1 MTLPLSGPLEASDI
15 NVELGRSATA
25 VMSITDAATGVYGA
39 INTCSIPH
47 PNGTAPHAY
56 SEWYGYNHNAIC
68 LNSYYAF
75 SPVDGG
81 SASSGNF
88 LRSDSIDYAT
98 NVSSNKPDP
107 TAQFTLSMWIKI
119 DFSTINTPQGYVT
132 FLTTSPALDSLF
144 QLYWISHYNGN
155 TGVYNNLFYF
165 YVGDAAYPG
174 FYSTVD
180 VSDTNNTLLS
190 DVSSSGTLDQTGYLD
205 DTNGYSLITIVIDY
219 AKYGTSGYAEWYWN
233 DTLLTVPW
241 QTPPGNGESYTDGVS
256 SLSGPNWTNSKLYV
270 GGFLMVRLAS
280 ECQLDGFAVFLDTA
294 LNQSDVTKIY
304 NIGAVAPISSYTNI
318 SSNLLFYNFESD
330 NPNIGIDTGGTYSM
344 NLDELNNPQRVQDP
358 AL

>member
-25 VMSITDAATGVYGA
+25 VMSIKDAATGVYGA

-75 SPVDGG
+75 LDDINTGTSNKLY
-81 SASSGNF
+81 S
-88 LRSDSIDYAT
+88 LTKDYWT
-98 NVSSNKPDP
+98 QVSSSRPSPASKMTVSFWMKMVNNWGVNRAGLIEF
-107 TAQFTLSMWIKI
+107 TAGSSNNTLQI
-119 DFSTINTPQGYVT
+119 DWRLEEDILNPGTYFADVLLFFKVGAT
-132 FLTTSPALDSLF
+132 FLLTSVVNLADANNSSLTGINPGG
-144 QLYWISHYNGN
+144 YWDIGN
-155 TGVYNNLFYF
+155 TG
-165 YVGDAAYPG
+165 YV
-174 FYSTVD
+174 
-180 VSDTNNTLLS
+180 
-190 DVSSSGTLDQTGYLD
+190 

-270 GGFLMVRLAS
+270 GGSFGLSA
-280 ECQLDGFAVFLDTA
+280 ECQLDGFAVFLDAA
-294 LNQSDVTKIY
+294 LNQSDVTSIY
-304 NIGAVAPISSYTNI
+304 NGGAVAGISKYTNI
-318 SSNLLFYNFESD
+318 SSNVLFYNFESD
-330 NPNIGIDTGGTYSM
+330 TPNIGLETGGTYSM

-358 AL
+358 AA